1 MRHLLLFILPALI
14 SCTSR
19 EPHEPRYVIA
29 SDAPAERPRP
39 RINPASYN
47 PNTAFRAGGFGSSPI
62 PGTSNYIPQ
71 PKPRPTPAGAI
82 PAPSTTTPAKRQ
94 SSLARD
100 SQGNLST
107 ITPNTRGGYTVRD
120 ADGDVRTITPRAGGG
135 YTIRERGGQ
144 TRVVSK
150 LPSGNTAYEP

>member
-1 MRHLLLFILPALI
+1 MRHLLLLIFPALI
-14 SCTSR
+14 SCSTPRS
-19 EPHEPRYVIA
+19 EPRYVMA
-29 SDAPAERPRP
+29 TDAPASPSRPRV
-39 RINPASYN
+39 NPASYN

-62 PGTSNYIPQ
+62 PGTTNYIPRS
-71 PKPRPTPAGAI
+71 KPPPAPTAGTPASLTTA
-82 PAPSTTTPAKRQ
+82 PATRQ
-94 SSLARD
+94 SALVRD

-107 ITPNTRGGYTVRD
+107 ITPNSRGGYTVRD